1 MKKLL
6 LIFVCS
12 LMIACSVEKPDEQYI
27 KVASLT
33 IKNTEAVNYKYQI
46 MEAIPF
52 EGGPKITKHPKHYSV
67 SELVWNESAIFYLY
81 TPKAGFTGTVTVE
94 ITNFLHNG
102 AEVYDTEVTKLTIE
116 VTE

>member
-6 LIFVCS
+6 LFFVCS
-12 LMIACSVEKPDEQYI
+12 LMIACSAEKPDESI

-33 IKNTEAVNYKYQI
+33 IKNTETVEYKYQI
-46 MEAIPF
+46 MGAFPT
-52 EGGPKITKHPKHYSV
+52 EGGPQITKHPKHYSV
-67 SELVWNESAIFYLY
+67 SKLDWHESGIFYLF
-81 TPKAGFTGTVTVE
+81 TPEAGFTGTVTIE

-102 AEVYDTEVTKLTIE
+102 AEVYDKEVTKLTIK